1 MNSINQLVENHIKTV
16 EFLMRLNIKAGKSF
30 EMLQEE
36 LSYLTK
42 EIAREARRL
51 GLSES
56 ELKSMLTAAYT
67 AEINK

>member
-16 EFLMRLNIKAGKSF
+16 EYLMKLNIKAGKTF
-30 EMLQEE
+30 EMLQDQ
-36 LSYLTK
+36 LNSLTK